1 MSMQYLLFLFKCSII
16 IIVMHL
22 HHYKNKRGEISVN
35 DEALNDAFSKMRDI
49 VENLRGFPAF
59 SIIMSALVIFMV
71 FICVFA
77 IFRTAK
83 EEKRIEDLRWDKVSD
98 YMELV
103 DCDTG
108 ERFQLSADEVII
120 GRHGAADIRFPDMS
134 VSRYHAVLCV
144 SNGVWRVIDLGS
156 KSGTFVNGQKVQEQ
170 IALNDHDEIRFG
182 TKAAVIRRRRV

>member
-1 MSMQYLLFLFKCSII
+1 M
-16 IIVMHL
+16 
-22 HHYKNKRGEISVN
+22 NN
-35 DEALNDAFSKMRDI
+35 EAFRNVLES
-49 VENLRGFPAF
+49 LRSFPAF

-77 IFRTAK
+77 IFRSAK
-83 EEKRIEDLRWDKVSD
+83 EEKRIEELRWDKVSN

-103 DCDTG
+103 DCATG
-108 ERFQLSADEVII
+108 ERTLLSSDEVII

-156 KSGTFVNGQKVQEQ
+156 KSGTYVNGRKVQEQ
-170 IALNDHDEIRFG
+170 MTLKDRDEIRFG
-182 TKAAVIRRRRV
+182 TKAAIIRRRRV

>member
-1 MSMQYLLFLFKCSII
+1 MNNEAF
-16 IIVMHL
+16 
-22 HHYKNKRGEISVN
+22 RSVL
-35 DEALNDAFSKMRDI
+35 ES
-49 VENLRGFPAF
+49 LRSFPAF

-77 IFRTAK
+77 IFRSAK
-83 EEKRIEDLRWDKVSD
+83 EEKRIEELRWDKVSN

-103 DCDTG
+103 DCATG
-108 ERFQLSADEVII
+108 ERTLLSSDEVII

-156 KSGTFVNGQKVQEQ
+156 KSGTYVNGRKVQEQ
-170 IALNDHDEIRFG
+170 MTLKDRDEIRFG
-182 TKAAVIRRRRV
+182 TKAAIIRRRRV

>member
-1 MSMQYLLFLFKCSII
+1 MNNETFRNVLES
-16 IIVMHL
+16 
-22 HHYKNKRGEISVN
+22 
-35 DEALNDAFSKMRDI
+35 
-49 VENLRGFPAF
+49 LRSFPAF

-77 IFRTAK
+77 IFRSAK
-83 EEKRIEDLRWDKVSD
+83 EEKRIEELRWDKVSN

-103 DCDTG
+103 DCATG
-108 ERFQLSADEVII
+108 ERTLLSSDEVII

-156 KSGTFVNGQKVQEQ
+156 KSGTYVNGRKVQEQ
-170 IALNDHDEIRFG
+170 MTLKDHDEIRFG

>member
-1 MSMQYLLFLFKCSII
+1 MEGLKHKITKEVLP
-16 IIVMHL
+16 
-22 HHYKNKRGEISVN
+22 VN
-35 DEALNDAFSKMRDI
+35 NEAFRNVLES
-49 VENLRGFPAF
+49 LRSFPAF

-77 IFRTAK
+77 IFRSAK
-83 EEKRIEDLRWDKVSD
+83 EEKRIEELRWDKVSN

-103 DCDTG
+103 DCATG
-108 ERFQLSADEVII
+108 ERTLLSSDEVII

-156 KSGTFVNGQKVQEQ
+156 KSGTYVNGRKVQEQ
-170 IALNDHDEIRFG
+170 MTLKDRDEIRFG
-182 TKAAVIRRRRV
+182 TKAAIIRRRRV

>member
-1 MSMQYLLFLFKCSII
+1 
-16 IIVMHL
+16 
-22 HHYKNKRGEISVN
+22 
-35 DEALNDAFSKMRDI
+35 
-49 VENLRGFPAF
+49 
-59 SIIMSALVIFMV
+59 MSALVIFMV

-77 IFRTAK
+77 IFRSAK
-83 EEKRIEDLRWDKVSD
+83 EEKRIEELRWDKVSN

-103 DCDTG
+103 DCATG
-108 ERFQLSADEVII
+108 ERTLLSSDEVII

-156 KSGTFVNGQKVQEQ
+156 KSGTYVNGRKVQEQ
-170 IALNDHDEIRFG
+170 MTLKDHDEIRFG

>member
-1 MSMQYLLFLFKCSII
+1 M
-16 IIVMHL
+16 
-22 HHYKNKRGEISVN
+22 N
-35 DEALNDAFSKMRDI
+35 DEALNDAFSKMREI

-77 IFRTAK
+77 IFRTAG
-83 EEKRIEDLRWDKVSD
+83 EEKRIENLRWDKVSN

-108 ERFQLSADEVII
+108 EKFPLAADEVII

-156 KSGTFVNGQKVQEQ
+156 KSGTYVNGQKVQEQ
-170 IALNDHDEIRFG
+170 LTLNDRDEIRFG
-182 TKAAVIRRRRV
+182 TKAAVIRRRRT